1 LPRSLLALL
10 LALFLGGALGAD
22 AAVQLEVPA
31 GKSKTVRLRNLPSGT
46 VLQVAIKSSGRLLVA
61 LVSARQLK
69 SPEGKPEP
77 VFRGAL
83 ERSLSFS
90 VVVPETSDYY
100 LVLNNARGSETLSVQ
115 TAIRAQRAAQP
126 KPAPE
131 KRERLQGA

>member
-1 LPRSLLALL
+1 LPRALLALL
-10 LALFLGGALGAD
+10 LALCVGAALGAD

-31 GKSKTVRLRNLPSGT
+31 GKSKSVRLRNLPSGT

-69 SPEGKPEP
+69 SPEGKPQA

-83 ERSLSFS
+83 DRSLSFS
-90 VVVPETSDYY
+90 VVVPERDDYF
-100 LVLNNARGSETLSVQ
+100 LVLNNVRGSETLSVE
-115 TAIRAQRAAQP
+115 TAIRAQRGAQP

-131 KRERLQGA
+131 KRDRLQGA

>member
-1 LPRSLLALL
+1 MPRALLALL
-10 LALFLGGALGAD
+10 LALIVGAALGAD

-31 GKSKTVRLRNLPSGT
+31 GKSKSVRLRNLPSGT

-61 LVSARQLK
+61 LVSAKQLK
-69 SPEGKPEP
+69 SPEGKPQP

-100 LVLNNARGSETLSVQ
+100 LVLNNVRGSETLSVQ
-115 TAIRAQRAAQP
+115 TAIRAQSGAQP

-131 KRERLQGA
+131 KRQRLQGA

>member
-1 LPRSLLALL
+1 MPRALLAAFLLALCGS
-10 LALFLGGALGAD
+10 LAAAD

-31 GKSKTVRLRNLPSGT
+31 GQSKSVRLRNLPSGT

-61 LVSARQLK
+61 LVSAKQLK
-69 SPEGKPEP
+69 SPEGKPQA

-83 ERSLSFS
+83 ERSLAFK
-90 VVVPETSDYY
+90 VVVPETSDYF
-100 LVLNNARGSETLSVQ
+100 LVLNNVRGSETLSVE
-115 TAIRAQRAAQP
+115 TAIRAQRGAQP

>member
-1 LPRSLLALL
+1 MPRSLLALL

-31 GKSKTVRLRNLPSGT
+31 GKSKSVRLRNLPSGT

-69 SPEGKPEP
+69 SPEGRPEP

-100 LVLNNARGSETLSVQ
+100 LVLNNTRGSETLSVQ
-115 TAIRAQRAAQP
+115 TAIRARRAAQP